1 MQHVKALNNY
11 TTKTV
16 STLKRHH
23 EEYLIRRRK
32 ENHHRAS
39 LTEHSSSPSPLSPS
53 SNQYDVYCLQEEF
66 IVDNDNTRIVDNDNI
81 SVKIVRVFIRGPDSG
96 DYETCGWIVS
106 QCIATCMICKKTLQ
120 TMFTNDSHH
129 CRACG
134 NIICS
139 GLTSSSSS
147 HHYHYCHHYCYRRL

>member
-11 TTKTV
+11 ATKTV

-23 EEYLIRRRK
+23 GEYLIKRRK

-39 LTEHSSSPSPLSPS
+39 LTEHLSSPSPLSPS
-53 SNQYDVYCLQEEF
+53 PNQYDVYCLQEES
-66 IVDNDNTRIVDNDNI
+66 IVDNDNT
-81 SVKIVRVFIRGPDSG
+81 SVRIVRVFIRGPDSG

-106 QCIATCMICKKTLQ
+106 QCITTCMICKKPLQ

-139 GLTSSSSS
+139 GLTSSSS
-147 HHYHYCHHYCYRRL
+147 